1 MSQEVAERKIV
12 AQMSSRD
19 RMSYASV
26 VLSTHWEPEVT
37 QKQVNI
43 LHSSKACL
51 SPFIFMY

>member
-43 LHSSKACL
+43 LHSSKACF